1 MESWFLADRD
11 ALEGFYGQGYR
22 SNALPSGQNVEQ
34 VPKQDVLDGLDQA
47 ARNTKKGG
55 YKKGAHSY
63 EILAMLDPA
72 KVKDASP
79 YANCLIRALSV

>member
-1 MESWFLADRD
+1 M
-11 ALEGFYGQGYR
+11 
-22 SNALPSGQNVEQ
+22 
-34 VPKQDVLDGLDQA
+34 LDGLDQA

-79 YANCLIRALSV
+79 YANCLIRALSA